1 MTIRP
6 KARPAKL
13 ERDLRKK
20 RMKAAAKKR
29 KQGLEDM
36 KRFEPK
42 RFEARKKD
50 SNKKL
55 KSALGLRKGGMVKKK
70 K

>member
-13 ERDLRKK
+13 ERDLEKKRKK
-20 RMKAAAKKR
+20 SAAKKR
-29 KQGLEDM
+29 KKSLDDM

-42 RFEARKKD
+42 RFQARKKD

-55 KSALGLRKGGMVKKK
+55 KNLLGLRQGGMVKKK
-70 K
+70 

>member
-1 MTIRP
+1 
-6 KARPAKL
+6 
-13 ERDLRKK
+13 
-20 RMKAAAKKR
+20 MKSAAKKR
-29 KQGLEDM
+29 KQGLDDM

-42 RFEARKKD
+42 KIKEIKKD

-70 K
+70 

>member
-29 KQGLEDM
+29 KQGLADM
-36 KRFEPK
+36 ERFEPK

-70 K
+70 